1 MTFKGTLLPYQPEAV
16 DRMVDRHKVLV
27 AYDLGLGKTV
37 LTIAAIE
44 RLMDENK
51 VKEPGLIIC
60 LSSLKY
66 QWANQ
71 IEKFTDGTSKA
82 LVIDGTPKK
91 REEQYAEAMDWRV
104 SGVDYIILNYEQIV
118 NDWDAIKNLPRGFVV
133 LDEATAIKS
142 FRSKRS
148 KAVKRL
154 TSSPYRYALTGTP
167 IENGKPEELFSIMQF
182 VDAGVLGRFDI
193 FDSAFIVRNNW
204 GGVQR
209 YRNLPTLHE
218 KLQEACV
225 RKTQKDEDVAPYL
238 PDAIHKEPVRIVF
251 DRKGVKLYDVIKEDL
266 IKDLDEAQNLFGAS
280 FNLISHYGYEKKGGG
295 PEDEIRGRIMSK
307 IGCLKML
314 CSHPDLLRA
323 SARKYNLIDKTV
335 LWEDE
340 DEDGTVAMFSRMTPT
355 FGTKG
360 GSAYAS
366 ELVKSGL
373 LDGIN
378 DSPKLEYLISYV
390 KDFLDL
396 NPANKVVI
404 FATYVDMLDMIA
416 NGLGPDQCR
425 KYSGKLDAKSKENN
439 KIAFNTDPAVR
450 VLISSDAGGYGVDLP
465 AANLLVNYDLPW
477 TSGGAVQRNGRIM
490 RASSTWPSIV
500 IQDLIIAGSIEERQ
514 YEALQQ
520 KNALASAV
528 VDGEGIDEQGGIPM
542 NVGSLKEFLYMAT
555 V

>member
-1 MTFKGTLLPYQPEAV
+1 M
-16 DRMVDRHKVLV
+16 
-27 AYDLGLGKTV
+27 
-37 LTIAAIE
+37 
-44 RLMDENK
+44 
-51 VKEPGLIIC
+51 
-60 LSSLKY
+60 
-66 QWANQ
+66 
-71 IEKFTDGTSKA
+71 
-82 LVIDGTPKK
+82 
-91 REEQYAEAMDWRV
+91 
-104 SGVDYIILNYEQIV
+104 
-118 NDWDAIKNLPRGFVV
+118 
-133 LDEATAIKS
+133 
-142 FRSKRS
+142 
-148 KAVKRL
+148 
-154 TSSPYRYALTGTP
+154 
-167 IENGKPEELFSIMQF
+167 
-182 VDAGVLGRFDI
+182 
-193 FDSAFIVRNNW
+193 
-204 GGVQR
+204 
-209 YRNLPTLHE
+209 
-218 KLQEACV
+218 

>member
-1 MTFKGTLLPYQPEAV
+1 
-16 DRMVDRHKVLV
+16 MVDRHRVLV

-91 REEQYAEAMDWRV
+91 RAEQYAEAMDWRS

-118 NDWDAIKNLPRGFVV
+118 NDWDSIKNLPRGFVV

-154 TSSPYRYALTGTP
+154 ISSPYRYALTGTP

-182 VDAGVLGRFDI
+182 VDAQVLGRFDI

-209 YRNLPTLHE
+209 YRNLSTLHE

-307 IGCLKML
+307 MGCLKML
-314 CSHPDLLRA
+314 CSHPNLLRA
-323 SARKYNLIDKTV
+323 SARKYNSIDKTV

-340 DEDGTVAMFSRMTPT
+340 DDDGTVVMFSKMTPT

-373 LDGIN
+373 LDGID

-528 VDGEGIDEQGGIPM
+528 VDGEGIDDQGGIPM

-555 V
+555 VQPYCPVQLMDA

>member
-91 REEQYAEAMDWRV
+91 REEQYAEAMDWRA

-280 FNLISHYGYEKKGGG
+280 FNLISHYGYEKKRGG

-323 SARKYNLIDKTV
+323 SARKYNLVDKTV